1 MSRITRDLLFV
12 RSKYNLLDLIDSRT
26 MRYVQSIDTKGYGI
40 FSSITDLTA
49 KKAYLGSY
57 DGHFF
62 IIDLDK
68 MCTAE
73 TGGYIKLR
81 QGIYDMC
88 ILPDS

>member
-1 MSRITRDLLFV
+1 
-12 RSKYNLLDLIDSRT
+12 
-26 MRYVQSIDTKGYGI
+26 
-40 FSSITDLTA
+40 
-49 KKAYLGSY
+49 
-57 DGHFF
+57 
-62 IIDLDK
+62 